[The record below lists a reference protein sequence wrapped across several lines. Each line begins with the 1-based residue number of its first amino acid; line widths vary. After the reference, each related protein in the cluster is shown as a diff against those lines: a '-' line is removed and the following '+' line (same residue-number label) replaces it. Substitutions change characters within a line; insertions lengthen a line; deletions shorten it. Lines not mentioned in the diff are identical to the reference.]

1 MTFIKKYFKQILIAF
16 SIFLIAYFWEW
27 FFILLISFII
37 AYLLEPVVKLLEK
50 IKIKRLFSVII
61 ILIIT
66 IFLFSLLFIK
76 TVPPMINQFKKFNEN
91 IPEYTKQFVELTEIV
106 KTKVINLNLPNND
119 IKNALISKVEYIIKF
134 ISNAMIRLLF
144 FLPSSIIYMILIPII
159 VFYFLKD
166 KDFFIEHSLKLFKS
180 KRRGRKVLEKINK
193 SVMGYIKGTLFDC
206 LIASVILTVGFYIF
220 QLKYALIT
228 GIIAG
233 LLVLVPYIGPLI
245 GMILPIVIAVIQFQ
259 SFQPVF
265 FLIIFMLIVHLIN
278 GYVIQP
284 KIIGERIQFHPLSVL
299 FIVSGESDL
308 LFQSRLLLLSG
319 KVYIAL

>member
-119 IKNALISKVEYIIKF
+119 IKNALISK
-134 ISNAMIRLLF
+134 AQ
-144 FLPSSIIYMILIPII
+144 
-159 VFYFLKD
+159 
-166 KDFFIEHSLKLFKS
+166 
-180 KRRGRKVLEKINK
+180 G
-193 SVMGYIKGTLFDC
+193 
-206 LIASVILTVGFYIF
+206 
-220 QLKYALIT
+220 
-228 GIIAG
+228 
-233 LLVLVPYIGPLI
+233 VLVRKHFDTVEELKS
-245 GMILPIVIAVIQFQ
+245 AVYA
-259 SFQPVF
+259 SLVRY
-265 FLIIFMLIVHLIN
+265 LEEKEII
-278 GYVIQP
+278 
-284 KIIGERIQFHPLSVL
+284 
-299 FIVSGESDL
+299 
-308 LFQSRLLLLSG
+308 
-319 KVYIAL
+319 